1 MVESQVS
8 RPKRPVVLAAIAA
21 ALVLGLLLGIAS
33 GVADRIFSG
42 PDPKTIA
49 SSSLES
55 MRAQNRLNV
64 FAARYVSVV
73 SSRQDRLGGLASAER
88 TLILPGDVR
97 YEVDLSQLEAGDV
110 RWNAS
115 SNTLHVRIPDIE
127 IAGPEVDLTAAREY
141 GSGGVLSSLTNADS
155 KLDSANRARAVAEL
169 RQQAKGEVPMR
180 LARQSAR
187 QAIERSFAMPL
198 QAAGFD
204 DVRVVARFAGE
215 EDDDPSYLDRSISY
229 NEAMEEARRR
239 REAQGQR

>member
-1 MVESQVS
+1 MVEGRLS
-8 RPKRPVVLAAIAA
+8 RLNKPLVLAAIAV

-33 GVADRIFSG
+33 GVADRIFGG
-42 PDPKTIA
+42 PDPTTIA

-73 SSRQDRLGGLASAER
+73 SSRQDRLGGLATTER

-97 YEVDLSQLEAGDV
+97 YEVDLSQLQADDV
-110 RWNAS
+110 RWDAS
-115 SNTLHVRIPDIE
+115 SSTLHVRIPDIE

-141 GSGGVLSSLTNADS
+141 GSGGVLSSLTNAES
-155 KLDSANRARAVAEL
+155 RLDSANRARAVAEL
-169 RQQAKGEVPMR
+169 RQQAKAEVPMR

-198 QAAGFD
+198 KAAGFD
-204 DVRVVARFAGE
+204 DARVVARFAGE
-215 EDDDPSYLDRSISY
+215 SDDDPSYLDRSISY
-229 NEAMEEARRR
+229 EKAMEEARRR
-239 REAQGQR
+239 RAAQGQK